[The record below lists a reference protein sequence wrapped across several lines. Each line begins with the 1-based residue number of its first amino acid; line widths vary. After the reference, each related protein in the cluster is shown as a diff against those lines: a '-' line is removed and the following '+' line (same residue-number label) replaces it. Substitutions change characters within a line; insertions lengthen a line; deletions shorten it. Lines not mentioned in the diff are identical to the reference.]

1 MNIFKKSEPKAEPAT
16 TTWKKETPL
25 YYAVM
30 KPDRLAAEMERKRI
44 SWEKLIAEAWLF
56 QDDRTYIN
64 TYLPVSIETARRI
77 AKALYVPL
85 EEIAF
90 VAQQG
95 DAKDQPGGEEMRLNT
110 LELYPGGPVI
120 LNGRPLEWVISVD
133 VRNIG
138 TLDTMEATLRIAVNR
153 VDIHHSAYPAPMKAA
168 QPEQEPENKE
178 D

>member
-1 MNIFKKSEPKAEPAT
+1 MNIFKKEKPQADAPAS
-16 TTWKKETPL
+16 TWEENKYL

-30 KPDRLAAEMERKRI
+30 KPDRLAAEMEKKRI
-44 SWEKLIAEAWLF
+44 SWEKLIKEAWLF

-90 VAQQG
+90 VARQG
-95 DAKDQPGGEEMRLNT
+95 DAKDQPGGEEMPLNT

-133 VRNIG
+133 VNNIG

-153 VDIHHSAYPAPMKAA
+153 VDIHHSAVPVPVVAKG
-168 QPEQEPENKE
+168 ECKE
-178 D
+178 TET

>member
-16 TTWKKETPL
+16 TTWKEEAPL

-44 SWEKLIAEAWLF
+44 SWEKLITEAWLF

-95 DAKDQPGGEEMRLNT
+95 DAAKDQPGGEEMPRNT
-110 LELYPGGPVI
+110 LELYPGGSVI

-133 VRNIG
+133 VNNIG
-138 TLDTMEATLRIAVNR
+138 SLDAMEATLRIAVNR
-153 VDIHHSAYPAPMKAA
+153 VDIHHTAAPVPMKAKD
-168 QPEQEPENKE
+168 ECTETET
-178 D
+178 

>member
-1 MNIFKKSEPKAEPAT
+1 MNIFKKEKSQADAPAS
-16 TTWKKETPL
+16 TWEENKYL

-95 DAKDQPGGEEMRLNT
+95 DAKDQSGGEEMPRNT

-133 VRNIG
+133 VNNIG
-138 TLDTMEATLRIAVNR
+138 SLDAMEATLRIAVNR
-153 VDIHHSAYPAPMKAA
+153 VDIHHTAAPVPMKVKDVC
-168 QPEQEPENKE
+168 KE
-178 D
+178 TET